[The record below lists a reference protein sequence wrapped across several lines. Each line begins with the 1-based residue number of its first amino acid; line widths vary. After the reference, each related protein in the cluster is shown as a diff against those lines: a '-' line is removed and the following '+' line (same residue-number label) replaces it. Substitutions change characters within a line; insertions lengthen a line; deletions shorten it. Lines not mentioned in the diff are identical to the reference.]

1 MIPDFSLEKR
11 SDAVWLAAARK
22 PFLYRDLYRDTA
34 NSGSIPVN
42 FKYDLGF
49 PFL

>member
-22 PFLYRDLYRDTA
+22 PFLYRDTA